1 MFFFILQTT
10 INLGLMFW
18 FYMHQGQ
25 PNPLDGIQ
33 PAVKSALTKA
43 YKEQSR
49 SRVVRV
55 ADQITLPG
63 VKKAPKKRIAA
74 ILEPAEEGGKN
85 EDDTFDESEE
95 ENTSDTEELG
105 KLFGFYYYSFNID
118 WLLLTI
124 FVRVMH

>member
-1 MFFFILQTT
+1 M
-10 INLGLMFW
+10 
-18 FYMHQGQ
+18 YQGY

-33 PAVKSALTKA
+33 PAIKSALTKA
-43 YKEQSR
+43 YKEQSK

-74 ILEPAEEGGKN
+74 ILEPAEEGGEKGEGN
-85 EDDTFDESEE
+85 ISDESEE

-105 KLFGFYYYSFNID
+105 KLCGFYHYSFNIN
-118 WLLLTI
+118 WLLFTI
-124 FVRVMH
+124 FVFVMH

>member
-10 INLGLMFW
+10 INLGLMFG

-43 YKEQSR
+43 YKEQSK
-49 SRVVRV
+49 SRVVRI

-63 VKKAPKKRIAA
+63 IKKAPKKRIAA
-74 ILEPAEEGGKN
+74 ILEPAEEGGEKG
-85 EDDTFDESEE
+85 EDATLDESEE

-105 KLFGFYYYSFNID
+105 KLFGFHCYSFNIN
-118 WLLLTI
+118 
-124 FVRVMH
+124 

>member
-1 MFFFILQTT
+1 
-10 INLGLMFW
+10 
-18 FYMHQGQ
+18 MHQGH

-33 PAVKSALTKA
+33 PAIKSALTKA
-43 YKEQSR
+43 YKEQSK

-74 ILEPAEEGGKN
+74 ILEPAEEGGEKG
-85 EDDTFDESEE
+85 EGDTSDQSEE

-105 KLFGFYYYSFNID
+105 KLCGLYYYSFNIN
-118 WLLLTI
+118 WFLFTS
-124 FVRVMH
+124 FVLVMH